1 MIVLSVCFP
10 LLVSAFDIIIINRQS
25 LKYQRFTLS
34 GGKIMK
40 YQRFTLSGGKI
51 MKHQRFTL
59 SDGKIKKYQWF
70 ILSGGKIKGFKTS
83 FKPINFRICPFSQ
96 HGNIII
102 WPVCILPSSNIWIR
116 NSIHQLQSSIIWLR
130 NSSVWTPILQL
141 FILF

>member
-59 SDGKIKKYQWF
+59 SDGKDKEISKVYTIRWQD
-70 ILSGGKIKGFKTS
+70 KG
-83 FKPINFRICPFSQ
+83 IQNFF
-96 HGNIII
+96 
-102 WPVCILPSSNIWIR
+102 
-116 NSIHQLQSSIIWLR
+116 
-130 NSSVWTPILQL
+130 
-141 FILF
+141 